1 MPGPDPVA
9 LALSGLLAF
18 VISVAATPVVRAV
31 ARRRGLVAQ
40 PRPDRWHQRPT
51 ALLGGVALYLGIL
64 VPMSLFGDTSGRA
77 WVLLGGITGVFLLG
91 LSDDLLGLRP
101 HRKLVGQIVLATL
114 VGSGGVALDGF
125 PLRVLILPVTV
136 FWLVGITNAFNLL
149 DNMDGL
155 SAGIALVTGLVLAI
169 MGALVGNTLAA
180 VLGSAIAGS
189 SAGFLIYNSWP
200 ASIFMGDAG
209 SMVLGF
215 AIGGLAV
222 IGNDFGSS
230 QDVIL
235 TMIVPVA
242 AAGVPLFDTVLVSII
257 RTSQGRSIS
266 QGGRDHSSHRLVALG
281 LTESQTVRVL
291 YAISAVF
298 GLFAITTRFM
308 DILTSLVVLVLLVVA
323 LVLFGV
329 YLAQVKIYTS
339 EIPTGQSSREPR
351 IVESGTL
358 IQRMPLAE
366 VLLDLTLIVVAYLGA
381 YLLKFEG
388 TLTGPFLDEFTMSV
402 PLVVVLKLATFL
414 LLGIYRAGWEY
425 VGLPEVLS
433 FAKASVLASLL
444 CVVAVAAVWRFSGFS
459 RSVFVIDWLLFTW
472 LLIASRMSFRVLGH
486 WVQSVVDTRSVRV
499 LIVGTSSA
507 SHAVRAVQQG
517 VFGDVAPVGF
527 VHADEGYA
535 ERRVGGVAV
544 VGPVSKLAA
553 LLVELDVDGVVVASP
568 GLSSGTLL
576 GISEECKRHGVTCQ
590 ILETFSRPRDTADH
604 PGQDSSGTDLP
615 LVLSDGR
622 PQ

>member
-1 MPGPDPVA
+1 MLGPDLVPVA
-9 LALSGLLAF
+9 VSGLLALL
-18 VISVAATPVVRAV
+18 VSAASTPLVRSV
-31 ARRRGLVAQ
+31 ARRYGLVAE
-40 PRPDRWHQRPT
+40 PRPDRWHYRPT
-51 ALLGGVALYLGIL
+51 AFLGGVSLYLGIMIPVGVL
-64 VPMSLFGDTSGRA
+64 AGPGGKA
-77 WVLLGGITGVFLLG
+77 WVLLGGVTGVFLLG
-91 LSDDLLGLRP
+91 LSDDLLRLRP
-101 HRKLVGQIVLATL
+101 HQKLVGQVVLATL
-114 VGSGGVALDGF
+114 VGATGLALEGF
-125 PLRVLILPVTV
+125 PVRVLVLPVTV
-136 FWLVGITNAFNLL
+136 FWLVAITNAFNLL

-155 SAGIALVTGLVLAI
+155 AAGIALVTGLVMCV
-169 MGALVGNTLAA
+169 MGALGENALAA
-180 VLGSAIAGS
+180 VVGAAVAGS
-189 SAGFLIYNSWP
+189 CAGFLIYNSSP

-222 IGNDFGSS
+222 IGNDYGTS

-242 AAGVPLFDTVLVSII
+242 VAGVPLFDTALVSIV
-257 RTSQGRSIS
+257 RAAHGRSIS
-266 QGGRDHSSHRLVALG
+266 QGGRDHTSHRLVALG

-291 YAISAVF
+291 YGVSAVF
-298 GLFAITTRFM
+298 GMFAIATRFM
-308 DILTSLVVLVLLVVA
+308 DILMSLAVLALLVVA
-323 LVLFGV
+323 LVLAGV
-329 YLAQVKIYTS
+329 YLAQVKVYTGEARADQVS
-339 EIPTGQSSREPR
+339 LGALAIDSATFVQK
-351 IVESGTL
+351 V
-358 IQRMPLAE
+358 PLAE
-366 VLLDLTLIVVAYLGA
+366 VLLDLTLVVVAYLGA

-388 TLTGPFLDEFTMSV
+388 TLTGPFLNEFTASL
-402 PLVVVLKLATFL
+402 PLVVVLKLATML
-414 LLGIYRAGWEY
+414 LLGVYRADWRH